1 MSSKRKK
8 GKKEPKLKPYEIQ
21 KDVISLEK
29 YVDYILEAITVEDVV
44 LFELDFEVSP
54 GGDGDNED
62 LFIEFVLD
70 DEEE

>member
-1 MSSKRKK
+1 MPPRKPKK
-8 GKKEPKLKPYEIQ
+8 GQKLKPYEIQ

-29 YVDYILEAITVEDVV
+29 YVDHILEDITIDD
-44 LFELDFEVSP
+44 LILLELDFDLTPNTIDDE
-54 GGDGDNED
+54 E